1 MTTRQR
7 SWPVPAAMV
16 VLSAIPLLAGSLRL
30 VELAGGPAMVVAPD
44 PRLTAS
50 PLPVVLHVAG
60 AAVYALL
67 GAFQFVPRLRRR
79 RPGWHRRA
87 GRALVVAGMVVAG
100 SALWMTLLYSR
111 EPGTGDLLHTLRLAF
126 GAGMAACLVLGLA
139 AIRRRDVAAHRA
151 WMTRAYAI
159 ALAAGTQAFTEG
171 FGGALFGTG
180 VLREDLYK
188 AAGWVVN
195 LAVAEWVIRRPAAR
209 ARARSGDVG
218 HRSGVSPDARVSHS
232 GSVSHR
238 TIHLLQDAGTPGH
251 ESRPRG
257 AGR

>member
-16 VLSAIPLLAGSLRL
+16 ALSAVPLLAGSLRL
-30 VELAGGPAMVVAPD
+30 VELAGGPAVVVLPD

-60 AAVYALL
+60 AAVYAVL
-67 GAFQFVPRLRRR
+67 GAFQFVPRFRRR

-87 GRALVVAGMVVAG
+87 GRVLVVAGAVVAG
-100 SALWMTLLYSR
+100 SALWMTLLYPR
-111 EPGTGDLLHTLRLAF
+111 EPGTGDLLYGLRLVF
-126 GAGMAACLVLGLA
+126 GSAMAACLVLGVA

-180 VLREDLYK
+180 ELRDDLYEG
-188 AAGWVVN
+188 AGWVVD
-195 LAVAEWVIRRPAAR
+195 LAIAEWVVRRPAAR
-209 ARARSGDVG
+209 PRPG
-218 HRSGVSPDARVSHS
+218 HRSGVSPDAGVSHS
-232 GSVSHR
+232 GSVNHR
-238 TIHLLQDAGTPGH
+238 TIDLPQDAGTPGH
-251 ESRPRG
+251 ECRPRG